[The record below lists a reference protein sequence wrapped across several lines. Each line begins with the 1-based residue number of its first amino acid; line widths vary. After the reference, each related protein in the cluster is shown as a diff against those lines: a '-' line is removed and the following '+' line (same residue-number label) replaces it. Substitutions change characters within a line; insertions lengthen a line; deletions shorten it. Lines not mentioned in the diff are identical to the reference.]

1 MSDPSLFDPANYRS
15 VQKALREAHTL
26 PARCYTDPNFFK
38 REQERIF
45 DRCWHFVGRE
55 DELSAVGQY
64 LAYESLQGS
73 VIVIRTDSGEL
84 KAFRN
89 ACRHRGTR
97 LLSGAGSVK
106 RIVCPYHS
114 WVYET
119 DGRLSRASG
128 MDEVTDFDLKDC
140 RLAEVPIAS
149 WGGFVFIRYTPDGLS
164 LASTLGDLPDVF
176 RDYASSDFRCVRR
189 REFVVRSNWKFLIE
203 NALEAY
209 HTGTVHRAS
218 LGRQQSEMLDT
229 QGDWLGLRVFVEGK
243 NSVSVLSDK
252 AGVFPVHPDLQGDQR
267 TSTYFTNVMPCTQF
281 VFAPDAIWWLSFKPL
296 AVDQTQLIL
305 GSCFHRD
312 VIARED
318 FTQLSQAYF
327 ERWDT
332 ATPEDNAIC
341 EAQQLGSI
349 SDPTH
354 QGRFGP
360 EEGLVHKLANW
371 VLDQVL

>member
-1 MSDPSLFDPANYRS
+1 MLFRS
-15 VQKALREAHTL
+15 
-26 PARCYTDPNFFK
+26 
-38 REQERIF
+38 
-45 DRCWHFVGRE
+45 
-55 DELSAVGQY
+55 
-64 LAYESLQGS
+64 ESLQGS

-149 WGGFVFIRYTPDGLS
+149 WGGFVFIRYTRDGLS
-164 LASTLGDLPDVF
+164 LANTLGDLPDVF

-218 LGRQQSEMLDT
+218 LGRQQSEVLDT
-229 QGDWLGLRVFVEGK
+229 QGQWLGLRVFVEGK

-312 VIARED
+312 VIARDD
-318 FTQLSQAYF
+318 FTDVSQAYF

-371 VLDQVL
+371 VLDRVL